1 MPIEPTKIAGLLNFR
16 FAAGSMAKWGSVSSQ
31 LQTFAKFSKMNFR
44 YYLTKEKMKR
54 AYIICSVLLM
64 SGCVST
70 EVLSSS
76 DRTVVVRASRSHV
89 TDAQALAD
97 AECKKHGRYARLST
111 KESGHQIIFD
121 CIE

>member
-1 MPIEPTKIAGLLNFR
+1 MKKVYMACSALL
-16 FAAGSMAKWGSVSSQ
+16 
-31 LQTFAKFSKMNFR
+31 
-44 YYLTKEKMKR
+44 
-54 AYIICSVLLM
+54 I

-76 DRTVVVRASRSHV
+76 DRTVVVRAARSHV
-89 TDAQALAD
+89 ADAQALAD

-111 KESGHQIIFD
+111 KESGHQLVFD